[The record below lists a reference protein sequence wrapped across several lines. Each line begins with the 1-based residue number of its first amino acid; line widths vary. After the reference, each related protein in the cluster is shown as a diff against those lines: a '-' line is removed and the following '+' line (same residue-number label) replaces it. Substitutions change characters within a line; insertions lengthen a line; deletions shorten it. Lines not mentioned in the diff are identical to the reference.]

1 MSEEREELWLEG
13 GGVRFVYPDKYVE
26 WLQTEVTSL
35 KHCYALLAEHSE
47 KLQAE
52 VAKYRDAPVVAW
64 HHEVEG
70 LSYENHYVGN
80 IPLIVK
86 PGEEK

>member
-1 MSEEREELWLEG
+1 MREYQELAAK
-13 GGVRFVYPDKYVE
+13 R
-26 WLQTEVTSL
+26 L
-35 KHCYALLAEHSE
+35 KEI
-47 KLQAE
+47 
-52 VAKYRDAPVVAW
+52 AKYSDASVVAW

-86 PGEEK
+86 PGEVK